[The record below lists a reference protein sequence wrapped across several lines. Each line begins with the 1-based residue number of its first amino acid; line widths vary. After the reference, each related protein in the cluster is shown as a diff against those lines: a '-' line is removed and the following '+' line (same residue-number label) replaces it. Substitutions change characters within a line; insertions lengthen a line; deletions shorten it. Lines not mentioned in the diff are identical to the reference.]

1 MGFSYTPDQ
10 QKVIDLHNRN
20 ILVSAAA
27 GSGKT
32 AVLVE
37 RIIRMVCNEERPVD
51 IDRLLI
57 VTFTKA
63 AAAEMRERISAG
75 IARELLE
82 HAENEHIARQATLL
96 HNAQITTIDSFCLY
110 ILRNHFNEIGLDPA
124 FRIADEGEIKLLSAE
139 VMDSLLEDYFTQVTE
154 EFGEMVEF
162 FCPSGKEK
170 QLEEYIR
177 ELFRVAASNPWPR
190 QWLLERK
197 NDYNIFSVEALEKA
211 AFARTLT
218 QHLQKISRDICADY
232 RKLLQICEE
241 ADGPYMYA
249 EMVEDECEMLEK
261 LLDCESL
268 SAFSLAFDKITF
280 GRLSAKKDDSV
291 NGEKRQAAKDRRDA
305 LKKLVSGV
313 QSKFFAIPLET
324 VVSHIQRCSAAVN
337 QLVDLTVDYYDRFLL
352 AKQEKKLVDFS
363 DMEHYALEILLKRDG
378 DTFAPSNVAKE
389 YQEYFHEILIDEYQD
404 SNLVQEYLLGA
415 ISGEEI
421 GKYNRFMVGDVK
433 QSIYKFRLARPDLF
447 LEKQQTYTH
456 EEGLTQRIDLSKNFR
471 SRKEVIDTV
480 NSIFEGLMDENKG
493 GIVYDKDAALYVGAE
508 YPEAEGMESELLLM
522 DSDGEATGLDRKEL
536 EARMIAGRI
545 KELQKDLKVT
555 DKETGTLRP
564 VRYKDIVILLRTNSG
579 WDEEFKEVLEEEGIP
594 VYITSK
600 TGYFSATEVQELL
613 SFLRVL
619 DNPTQDI
626 PLYGVMKSI
635 FGSFSEEEIALV
647 RCLDKKCSL
656 WENILFYDQQGERED
671 LREKCH
677 HFKEQVAKYREYSIY
692 MPIRQLLETLVD
704 EYHYLAYVSAMP
716 GGSKRKAN
724 VEMLFTKASDFEST
738 SYFGLFHFVR
748 YIEKLEKYD
757 VDFGEA
763 DVLDENADVVRI
775 MSIHKS
781 KGLEFPVTFVAGLGK
796 RFNMQDAN
804 SGFLLDADLGIGT
817 DYVNHEERY
826 KVKNLRRMALSEKM
840 KEENLAE
847 ELRVLYV
854 ALTRPKEKLIMT
866 ACMKGAEEKWEKAGL
881 RKEKKLSYLEFMS
894 AGGYLDFIL
903 PVLRQE
909 YIKVRVLSEM
919 DLAAQDAREN
929 ITLAEKKYLL
939 EHSGEQVSDRLLTE
953 LQKRFSYE
961 YAYKDLSQ
969 LHTKTSVSELKMAA
983 MAEKDEAAFEAFG
996 HGEEDMKEYVPK
1008 FIVVSEDRISA
1019 TTRGNAF
1026 HKAME
1031 ILDFQK
1037 VLGEGCDIKELLAQH
1052 VESGKLSAE
1061 YFGALNFGK
1070 LKGFFDTEL
1079 AHQMWEAAE
1088 ENQLYREQPF
1098 VYSIAANRLNSEFP
1112 ATEKVLIQGIID
1124 AFYIRDGKIILV
1136 DYKTDRVNTGAEL
1149 WARYEAQMSYYKEA
1163 LESLLQMPVEKTVL
1177 YSFSMEKCVEVGFS
1191 D

>member
-1 MGFSYTPDQ
+1 MGFSYTTDQ

-37 RIIRMVCNEERPVD
+37 RIIRMVCNEEKPVD
-51 IDRLLI
+51 IDSLLI

-75 IARELLE
+75 IAGELLAHPE
-82 HAENEHIARQATLL
+82 SEHIARQATLL

-124 FRIADEGEIKLLSAE
+124 FRIADEGEVKLLSAD
-139 VMDSLLEDYFTQVTE
+139 VMDNLLEDYFAGRTP
-154 EFGEMVEF
+154 EFTEMVEF
-162 FCPSGKEK
+162 FCPLGKEK
-170 QLEEYIR
+170 LLEEHVR
-177 ELFRVAASNPWPR
+177 ELFQVASSNPWPR

-197 NDYNIFSVEALEKA
+197 KDYQIASVEALETSD
-211 AFARTLT
+211 FARILAE
-218 QHLQKISRDICADY
+218 HLRKISRDICKEY
-232 RKLLQICEE
+232 RNLLELCQEP
-241 ADGPYMYA
+241 DGPYMYA
-249 EMVEDECEMLEK
+249 EMVEQECEMLER
-261 LLDCESL
+261 LLCCESL
-268 SAFSLAFDKITF
+268 SAFALAFDKLTF
-280 GRLSAKKDDSV
+280 GRLSTKKDDSV
-291 NGEKRQAAKDRRDA
+291 NAEKRQAAKDMRDTM
-305 LKKLVSGV
+305 KKLISGV
-313 QSKFFAIPLET
+313 QGKFFSIPLET
-324 VVSHIQRCSAAVN
+324 VVSHIQKCATAVN
-337 QLVDLTVDYYDRFLL
+337 QLVDITVDYYDRFLA

-363 DMEHYALEILLKRDG
+363 DMEHYALEILLKREG
-378 DTFAPSNVAKE
+378 EKIVPSNVAKE
-389 YQEYFHEILIDEYQD
+389 YQEYFDEILIDEYQD

-447 LEKQQTYTH
+447 LEKQQSYTH
-456 EEGLTQRIDLSKNFR
+456 EESLNQRIDLSKNFR

-480 NSIFEGLMDENKG
+480 NSIFEGLMDEDKG
-493 GIVYDKDAALYVGAE
+493 GIVYDKDAALYVGAS
-508 YPEAEGMESELLLM
+508 YPEASGMESELLLM
-522 DSDGEATGLDRKEL
+522 DENGEVTGLDRKEL
-536 EARMIAGRI
+536 EARMIGDRI
-545 KELQKDLKVT
+545 KQLRRDFQVT
-555 DKETGTLRP
+555 DKETGALRP
-564 VRYKDIVILLRTNSG
+564 VKYKDIVILLRTNSG
-579 WDEEFKEVLEEEGIP
+579 WDEEFRKVLEEEGIP

-626 PLYGVMKSI
+626 PLYGVMKSVLGG
-635 FGSFSEEEIALV
+635 FTEEEIALV
-647 RCLDKKCSL
+647 RCRDKKCSL
-656 WENILFYDQQGERED
+656 WENVRFYGELGEEESLQG
-671 LREKCH
+671 KCC
-677 HFKEQVAKYREYSIY
+677 HFKAQVEKYREYSIY
-692 MPIRQLLETLVD
+692 MPIRQLLETVVD

-716 GGSKRKAN
+716 GGGKRKAN

-763 DVLDENADVVRI
+763 DILDENADVVRI

-781 KGLEFPVTFVAGLGK
+781 KGLEFPITFVAGLGK

-804 SGFLLDADLGIGT
+804 NSFLLDADLGIGT
-817 DYVNHEERY
+817 DYVNHKERY

-866 ACMKGAEEKWEKAGL
+866 ACVKNAAERWEKVSD
-881 RKEKKLSYLEFMS
+881 RKEKAISYLEFMG

-903 PVLRQE
+903 PVLRRE
-909 YIKVRVLSEM
+909 LVTVRVMSEL
-919 DLAAQDAREN
+919 DLVAQDAREKM
-929 ITLAEKKYLL
+929 TLAEKKYLL
-939 EHSGEQVSDRLLTE
+939 EHGEERISGELSRE
-953 LQKRFSYE
+953 LKKRFAYE
-961 YAYKDLSQ
+961 YAYENLRL

-996 HGEEDMKEYVPK
+996 HGEEETKEYIPRFVA
-1008 FIVVSEDRISA
+1008 VSEGNISA

-1031 ILDFQK
+1031 ILDFRK
-1037 VLGEGCDIKELLAQH
+1037 VLGEGSDIKALLEEQ
-1052 VESGKLSAE
+1052 VECGKLTAE
-1061 YFGALNFGK
+1061 YFGALNFAK
-1070 LKGFFDTEL
+1070 LRGFFETEL
-1079 AHQMWEAAE
+1079 AREMYKAAE
-1088 ENQLYREQPF
+1088 GNMLYREQPF
-1098 VYSIAANRLNSEFP
+1098 VYSIAADRLNSDFP
-1112 ATEKVLIQGIID
+1112 STEKVLIQGIID
-1124 AFYIRDGKIILV
+1124 AFYIRDGRIILV
-1136 DYKTDRVNTGAEL
+1136 DYKTDRINSEDEL
-1149 WARYEAQMSYYKEA
+1149 WDRYEAQMSYYKEA
-1163 LESLLQMPVEKTVL
+1163 LESLLQMPVEKAVL
-1177 YSFSMEKCVEVGFS
+1177 YSFSLETCVEKVYN
-1191 D
+1191 

>member
-1 MGFSYTPDQ
+1 MGISYTEDQ
-10 QKVIDLHNRN
+10 QKVIDLHKRN

-37 RIIRMVCNEERPVD
+37 RIIRMVCNEAEPVD

-63 AAAEMRERISAG
+63 AAAEMRERISVG
-75 IARELLE
+75 IAEKLLE
-82 HAENEHIARQATLL
+82 NPENEHIARQATLL
-96 HNAQITTIDSFCLY
+96 HNAQITTIDSFCLF

-124 FRIADEGEIKLLSAE
+124 FRIADEGEIKLLSAD
-139 VMDSLLEDYFTQVTE
+139 VMDNLMEDCFREKTP
-154 EFGEMVEF
+154 EFVEMVEF
-162 FCPSGKEK
+162 FCPTGKESV
-170 QLEEYIR
+170 LEEHIK
-177 ELFRVAASNPWPR
+177 ELFKVASSNPWPR

-197 NDYNIFSVEALEKA
+197 EDYAIASVEELEMA
-211 AFARTLT
+211 PFAKKLAERLR
-218 QHLQKISRDICADY
+218 KISKDICRDY
-232 RKLLQICEE
+232 RSLLKLCEE

-249 EMVEDECEMLEK
+249 EMVEAECEMVEG
-261 LLDCESL
+261 LLACETL
-268 SAFSLAFDKITF
+268 SSFALVFDKITF
-280 GRLSAKKDDSV
+280 GRLSAKKDESV
-291 NGEKRQAAKDRRDA
+291 NAEKRQRAKDMREA
-305 LKKLVSGV
+305 LKKLISGV
-313 QSKFFAIPLET
+313 QSKYFAIPLET
-324 VVSHIQRCSAAVN
+324 VVSQMQKCVTPVN
-337 QLVDLTVDYYDRFLL
+337 QLVELTVEYYDRFLT
-352 AKQEKKLVDFS
+352 AKQEKKLVDFN
-363 DMEHYALEILLKRDG
+363 DMEHYALEILLRREG
-378 DTFAPSNVAKE
+378 EAVVPSNIARE

-447 LEKQQTYTH
+447 LEKQIKYTH
-456 EEGLTQRIDLSKNFR
+456 EESVKQRIDLSRNFR

-480 NSIFEGLMDENKG
+480 NSIFEEIMDEDKG
-493 GIVYDKDAALYVGAE
+493 GIIYDKDAALYVGAD
-508 YPEAEGMESELLLM
+508 YPEAGGMESELLLI
-522 DSDGEATGLDRKEL
+522 DSASELLELSSKEL
-536 EARMIAGRI
+536 EAKMIAGRI
-545 KELQKDLKVT
+545 KELQKGFQVT
-555 DKETGTLRP
+555 DKNTRELRP
-564 VRYKDIVILLRTNSG
+564 MQLKDIVILLRSNSG
-579 WDEEFKEVLEEEGIP
+579 WDEVFRKVLEEEGIP

-619 DNPTQDI
+619 DNPAQDI
-626 PLYGVMKSI
+626 ALYGVMKSL
-635 FGSFSEEEIALV
+635 FGQFSEEEIALV
-647 RCLDKKCSL
+647 RCKDKKCSL
-656 WENILFYDQQGERED
+656 WENVLLYEAQGEDEY
-671 LREKCH
+671 LKSKCRR
-677 HFKEQVAKYREYSIY
+677 FMAQIAKYRSYSIY

-704 EYHYLAYVSAMP
+704 EYHYLAYVSGMP

-763 DVLDENADVVRI
+763 DILDENADVVRI

-804 SGFLLDADLGIGT
+804 SSFLLDADMGIGT
-817 DYVNHEERY
+817 DYVNYKERY

-854 ALTRPKEKLIMT
+854 ALTRAKEKLIMT
-866 ACMKGAEEKWEKAGL
+866 ACTKKATELWERTRQEKGKG
-881 RKEKKLSYLEFMS
+881 LSYMDFMN
-894 AGGYLDFIL
+894 ATGYLDFLL
-903 PVLRQE
+903 PVLNPE
-909 YIKVRVLSEM
+909 FIKVNVLSES
-919 DLAAQDAREN
+919 DLASQEAREN
-929 ITLAEKKYLL
+929 MALEEKKYLL
-939 EHSGEQVSDRLLTE
+939 EHCKEMVSEPLLQE

-961 YAYKDLSQ
+961 YAYRNLGQ

-983 MAEKDEAAFEAFG
+983 MAEKDEVAFEAFG
-996 HGEEDMKEYVPK
+996 HGEEETKEYIPK
-1008 FIVVSEDRISA
+1008 FIAVSEEGISA

-1031 ILDFQK
+1031 VLDFEK
-1037 VLGEGCDIKELLAQH
+1037 VLEQGCDVKVLLEEQ
-1052 VESGKLSAE
+1052 VKSGKLTEE
-1061 YFGALNFGK
+1061 YFGALNFRK
-1070 LKGFFDTEL
+1070 LQGFFDEAL
-1079 AHQMWEAAE
+1079 AKEMWEADRE
-1088 ENQLYREQPF
+1088 GMLFREQPF
-1098 VYSIAANRLNSEFP
+1098 VYSITANRLNNEFP

-1149 WARYEAQMSYYKEA
+1149 WTRYEAQMSYYKEA
-1163 LESLLQMPVEKTVL
+1163 LESLLQMPVEKAVL
-1177 YSFSMEKCVEVGFS
+1177 YSFSLETCVEKVL
-1191 D
+1191 

>member
-10 QKVIDLHNRN
+10 QKVIDLHKRN

-37 RIIRMVCNEERPVD
+37 RIIRMVCNEEKPVD

-63 AAAEMRERISAG
+63 AAAEMRERISSG

-82 HAENEHIARQATLL
+82 HPESGHIARQATLL

-124 FRIADEGEIKLLSAE
+124 FRIADEGEIKLLSAD
-139 VMDSLLEDYFTQVTE
+139 VMDNLLEEYFAQATD
-154 EFGEMVEF
+154 EFAEMVEF

-170 QLEEYIR
+170 LLEEHVR
-177 ELFRVAASNPWPR
+177 ELFKVASSNPWPR

-197 NDYNIFSVEALEKA
+197 NDYNIASVEELEAA
-211 AFARTLT
+211 AFAQTLVE
-218 QHLQKISRDICADY
+218 HLRKISRDLCAEY

-249 EMVEDECEMLEK
+249 EMVEEECEMLEK
-261 LLDCESL
+261 LLGCDCL
-268 SAFSLAFDKITF
+268 SAFALAFDKITF
-280 GRLSAKKDDSV
+280 GRLSSKKDDSV
-291 NGEKRQAAKDRRDA
+291 NAETRQTAKDMRDA

-313 QSKFFAIPLET
+313 QSKFFSIPLET
-324 VVSHIQRCSAAVN
+324 VVSHMQKCSTAVN
-337 QLVDLTVDYYDRFLL
+337 QLVDLTVDYYDRFLA

-378 DTFAPSNVAKE
+378 EAVTPSNVAKE

-415 ISGEEI
+415 ISGEEM

-447 LEKQQTYTH
+447 LEKQQSYTH

-480 NSIFEGLMDENKG
+480 NSIFEGLMDEDKG

-508 YPEAEGMESELLLM
+508 YKEAAGMESELLLM
-522 DSDGEATGLDRKEL
+522 DSDSEATGLSGKEL
-536 EARMIAGRI
+536 EAQMIAGRI
-545 KELQKDLKVT
+545 KELKKDFQVT
-555 DKETGTLRP
+555 DKETGSLRP
-564 VRYKDIVILLRTNSG
+564 VRYRDIVILLRTNSG
-579 WDEEFKEVLEEEGIP
+579 WDEEFKKVLEEEGIP

-626 PLYGVMKSI
+626 PLYGVMKSV
-635 FGSFSEEEIALV
+635 FGGFSEEEIALV
-647 RCLDKKCSL
+647 RCKDKKCSL
-656 WENILFYDQQGERED
+656 WENVLFYEAQGEDEQ
-671 LREKCH
+671 LQEKCH
-677 HFKEQVAKYREYSIY
+677 HFKGQVEKYRECSIY
-692 MPIRQLLETLVD
+692 MPIRQLLEALVD

-724 VEMLFTKASDFEST
+724 VEMLFAKASDFEDT

-763 DVLDENADVVRI
+763 DILDENADVVRI

-781 KGLEFPVTFVAGLGK
+781 KGLEFPVTFVSGIGK
-796 RFNMQDAN
+796 RFNMQDVG
-804 SGFLLDADLGIGT
+804 SSFLLDADLGIGT
-817 DYVNHEERY
+817 DYVNYKERY
-826 KVKNLRRMALSEKM
+826 KVKNLRRMALAEKM

-866 ACMKGAEEKWEKAGL
+866 ACVKNAEERWEKVSQ
-881 RKEKKLSYLEFMS
+881 RKAKKVGYLEFMG

-903 PVLRQE
+903 PVIHQE
-909 YIKVRVLSEM
+909 FVKVRVLSEM
-919 DLAAQDAREN
+919 DLTAQDAREN
-929 ITLAEKKYLL
+929 MTLTEKKYLL
-939 EHSGEQVSDRLLTE
+939 EHSGERISEKLLAE
-953 LQKRFSYE
+953 LQSRFAYE
-961 YAYKDLSQ
+961 YAYENLRQ
-969 LHTKTSVSELKMAA
+969 LHTKTSVSELKTAA
-983 MAEKDEAAFEAFG
+983 MAEKDEAAYEAFG
-996 HGEEDMKEYVPK
+996 HGGEDTKEYVPK
-1008 FIVVSEDRISA
+1008 FIAVSEDEISA

-1037 VLGEGCDIKELLAQH
+1037 VLGEGCDLKALLEQH

-1061 YFGALNFGK
+1061 YFGALNFKK
-1070 LKGFFDTEL
+1070 LKVFFDTEL
-1079 AHQMWEAAE
+1079 AREMGEAAR
-1088 ENQLYREQPF
+1088 ENTLYREQPF
-1098 VYSIAANRLNSEFP
+1098 VYSIAADRLNCEFP
-1112 ATEKVLIQGIID
+1112 ASEKVLIQGIID
-1124 AFYIRDGKIILV
+1124 AFYIRNGKIILV

-1149 WARYEAQMSYYKEA
+1149 WERYEAQMSYYMEA
-1163 LESLLQMPVEKTVL
+1163 LESLLQMPVEKAVL
-1177 YSFSMEKCVEVGFS
+1177 YSFSLEECVEMVY